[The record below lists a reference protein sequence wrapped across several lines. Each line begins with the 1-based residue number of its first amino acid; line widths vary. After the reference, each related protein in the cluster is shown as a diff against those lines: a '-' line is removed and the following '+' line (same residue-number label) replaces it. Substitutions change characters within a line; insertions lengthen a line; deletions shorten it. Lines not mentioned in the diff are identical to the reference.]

1 MISIGLACIYAFF
14 LWLSRVEGPRIFQR
28 AANFLFWWYIVILF
42 LASVLLF
49 FVLTGYFT
57 LAFSSGTF
65 LFSDLILGTFMGG
78 VISIFISVL
87 FGLFM
92 LAEIIGAHLLR
103 TSVEKRGDIW
113 VWNNG
118 RVIIGFLLIIISP
131 MLTFCL

>member
-14 LWLSRVEGPRIFQR
+14 LWLSKVEGPRIFQR
-28 AANFLFWWYIVILF
+28 AANFLFWWYIVALS

-57 LAFSSGTF
+57 LAFSSGSFSF
-65 LFSDLILGTFMGG
+65 LNLALGTFVGG
-78 VISIFISVL
+78 TISIFIFTL
-87 FGLFM
+87 FGLLM

-103 TSVEKRGDIW
+103 TSVEKRGDMW

-118 RVIIGFLLIIISP
+118 RIIFGFLLIIISP
-131 MLTFCL
+131 MLTFGL